1 MGDVKGLMD
10 KMQKFLDSDE
20 GKAEAAKNKGMIVAF
35 VVNHKKW
42 QENCTK
48 SSKNSIFYFIS
59 PTKIS

>member
-35 VVNHKKW
+35 VVNHKK
-42 QENCTK
+42 
-48 SSKNSIFYFIS
+48 
-59 PTKIS
+59 